1 MDKFYIIT
9 NNDKDKDFQITNE
22 IVSYLKKNGK
32 KCQVQQ
38 AERKLEGAYHYTNPE
53 LIPEGTQ
60 CILVLGGDGTLL
72 QAARD
77 VVYRK
82 IPMLGINLTTRRGP
96 SLPITISFSAMSCPM
111 ILSPCQT
118 VPVSIIL
125 SSIS

>member
-9 NNDKDKDFQITNE
+9 NSDKDKDFQITNE
-22 IVSYLKKNGK
+22 IVSYLKKTGK

-77 VVYRK
+77 VVTEK
-82 IPMLGINLTTRRGP
+82 VPMLGINLGTLGFW
-96 SLPITISFSAMSCPM
+96 LK
-111 ILSPCQT
+111 
-118 VPVSIIL
+118 
-125 SSIS
+125 

>member
-60 CILVLGGDGTLL
+60 CIL
-72 QAARD
+72 D
-77 VVYRK
+77 VYKRQD
-82 IPMLGINLTTRRGP
+82 RGR
-96 SLPITISFSAMSCPM
+96 SAKQQEGR
-111 ILSPCQT
+111 LE
-118 VPVSIIL
+118 
-125 SSIS
+125 

>member
-60 CILVLGGDGTLL
+60 CILVLYTSSGCQRCCL
-72 QAARD
+72 QKNSNAGNQSWDA
-77 VVYRK
+77 
-82 IPMLGINLTTRRGP
+82 G
-96 SLPITISFSAMSCPM
+96 
-111 ILSPCQT
+111 
-118 VPVSIIL
+118 VSG
-125 SSIS
+125 

>member
-9 NNDKDKDFQITNE
+9 NSDKDKDFQITNE

-72 QAARD
+72 QACLLYTSPGCQRCCLQKNSNAGNQSRD
-77 VVYRK
+77 A
-82 IPMLGINLTTRRGP
+82 G
-96 SLPITISFSAMSCPM
+96 
-111 ILSPCQT
+111 
-118 VPVSIIL
+118 VSG
-125 SSIS
+125 

>member
-9 NNDKDKDFQITNE
+9 NSDKDKDFQITNE

-82 IPMLGINLTTRRGP
+82 IPTRKLF
-96 SLPITISFSAMSCPM
+96 LPFCPSFSTLYNSKRF
-111 ILSPCQT
+111 ILSLLRIFGCFICFK
-118 VPVSIIL
+118 V
-125 SSIS
+125 

>member
-9 NNDKDKDFQITNE
+9 NSDKDKDFQITNE

-82 IPMLGINLTTRRGP
+82 
-96 SLPITISFSAMSCPM
+96 FQCWE
-111 ILSPCQT
+111 
-118 VPVSIIL
+118 
-125 SSIS
+125 SISGRWGFWLK